1 MTSDPFGDFDISCFA
16 DADGRTSRYLPCF
29 IFHLVYHCCSWD
41 KRTPPTL
48 IGGDFFII
56 SSVIQFLADI
66 CVINRL
72 RIFIIKAAVVI
83 FDKVRNKGTI
93 HINQRFYDIST
104 AVLCS

>member
-48 IGGDFFII
+48 NGGDFFMLFYHLGKGVCLFFSLRLIQILLRLCYLQIFRIKLI
-56 SSVIQFLADI
+56 S
-66 CVINRL
+66 R
-72 RIFIIKAAVVI
+72 
-83 FDKVRNKGTI
+83 DKSDVHSGIAET
-93 HINQRFYDIST
+93 
-104 AVLCS
+104 